1 MNQFALA
8 LESILELEAKQQIAV
23 ISWSALA
30 SVLSLSTRFSRCD
43 VTQSSC
49 QTCVHCTPPAA
60 TGSGWCRLRRLSVH
74 SELANQVFCH
84 HWTCRPPALPELNLQ
99 EPLLIP
105 LDRQLDFCD
114 SMQTSDQD
122 SELTVR
128 L

>member
-1 MNQFALA
+1 MNQLA
-8 LESILELEAKQQIAV
+8 LELVSILELEVKQQIAV
-23 ISWSALA
+23 VLWSALII
-30 SVLSLSTRFSRCD
+30 VLSLNTRFSRCD

-74 SELANQVFCH
+74 AELANQVFCH

>member
-1 MNQFALA
+1 MDQFALA
-8 LESILELEAKQQIAV
+8 LESNLELEAKQQIAV

-49 QTCVHCTPPAA
+49 QSCVHCTPPAVS
-60 TGSGWCRLRRLSVH
+60 GSGWCRLRRLPVH
-74 SELANQVFCH
+74 AELANQVFCH
-84 HWTCRPPALPELNLQ
+84 HWTCRPPSLPEINLQ

-114 SMQTSDQD
+114 SMQASDQE
-122 SELTVR
+122 SELTVV

>member
-43 VTQSSC
+43 VTQSNC
-49 QTCVHCTPPAA
+49 QSCVHCTPPAA

-74 SELANQVFCH
+74 AELANQVFCH
-84 HWTCRPPALPELNLQ
+84 HWTCRPPSLPEINLQ

-114 SMQTSDQD
+114 SMQASDQE
-122 SELTVR
+122 SELTVV

>member
-1 MNQFALA
+1 MNQVALA

-30 SVLSLSTRFSRCD
+30 SVLSLSSRFSRCD

-49 QTCVHCTPPAA
+49 QSCVHCTPPAA

-74 SELANQVFCH
+74 AELANQVFCH

>member
-1 MNQFALA
+1 MDQLA
-8 LESILELEAKQQIAV
+8 LELVSILELEVKQQIAV
-23 ISWSALA
+23 VLWSALA
-30 SVLSLSTRFSRCD
+30 SVLSLSSRFSRCD

-74 SELANQVFCH
+74 AELANQVFCH
-84 HWTCRPPALPELNLQ
+84 HWTCRPPSLPELNLQ

-122 SELTVR
+122 SEVTVR

>member
-1 MNQFALA
+1 MNQVALA
-8 LESILELEAKQQIAV
+8 LESILELEAKQQIVV
-23 ISWSALA
+23 ISWTALA
-30 SVLSLSTRFSRCD
+30 SVLSLSSRFCRCD

-49 QTCVHCTPPAA
+49 QSCVHCTPPAP

-74 SELANQVFCH
+74 AELANQVFCH
-84 HWTCRPPALPELNLQ
+84 HWTSRPPSLPELNLQ

>member
-8 LESILELEAKQQIAV
+8 LGFILKLEAKQQIAV
-23 ISWSALA
+23 VLWSALRI
-30 SVLSLSTRFSRCD
+30 VLSLSARFGRCD

-49 QTCVHCTPPAA
+49 QSCVHCTPPAA

-74 SELANQVFCH
+74 AELANQVFCR
-84 HWTCRPPALPELNLQ
+84 HWTSRPPSLPEFNLQ

-114 SMQTSDQD
+114 SMQASDQD
-122 SELTVR
+122 SELKVR

>member
-8 LESILELEAKQQIAV
+8 SESILELEAKQQIAV
-23 ISWSALA
+23 ILWSALT
-30 SVLSLSTRFSRCD
+30 SVLSLSSRFSRCD

-49 QTCVHCTPPAA
+49 QSCVHCTVPTA

-74 SELANQVFCH
+74 AELANQVFCH
-84 HWTCRPPALPELNLQ
+84 HWTCRPPSLPELNLQ

-114 SMQTSDQD
+114 SMQTSDQG
-122 SELTVR
+122 SELTAR

>member
-30 SVLSLSTRFSRCD
+30 SVLSLSSRFSRCD

-49 QTCVHCTPPAA
+49 QTRVHCTPPAA
-60 TGSGWCRLRRLSVH
+60 TGSGWCRLRRLPVH
-74 SELANQVFCH
+74 AELANQVFCH

>member
-1 MNQFALA
+1 M
-8 LESILELEAKQQIAV
+8 
-23 ISWSALA
+23 
-30 SVLSLSTRFSRCD
+30 
-43 VTQSSC
+43 TQSSC

-74 SELANQVFCH
+74 AELANQVFCH

>member
-1 MNQFALA
+1 MNQFARA
-8 LESILELEAKQQIAV
+8 LESILELEAKQQIALAL
-23 ISWSALA
+23 WSALT
-30 SVLSLSTRFSRCD
+30 SVLSVCSRFSRCD

-49 QTCVHCTPPAA
+49 QSCVHCTPPAP

-74 SELANQVFCH
+74 AELANQVFCH
-84 HWTCRPPALPELNLQ
+84 HWTSRPPSLPEFNLQ

-114 SMQTSDQD
+114 SMQASDQD

>member
-8 LESILELEAKQQIAV
+8 LESILKLEAKQQIAV

-30 SVLSLSTRFSRCD
+30 SVLSLNSRFSRCD

-49 QTCVHCTPPAA
+49 QSCVHCTPPAA
-60 TGSGWCRLRRLSVH
+60 KGSGWCRLRRLSVH
-74 SELANQVFCH
+74 AELANQVFCH

-105 LDRQLDFCD
+105 LDHQLDFCD